1 MSRKRTSVEKQL
13 AIFNN
18 RRRRGDIERI
28 AEMTGFSASH
38 VSRVVNGL
46 RNNNQIS
53 YTAYTISK
61 RRLTN
66 AELAIDSEI
75 EIDGYSPSNVYR
87 AS

>member
-28 AEMTGFSASH
+28 AEMTGFSTSH

-46 RNNNQIS
+46 RNNDQIS

-66 AELAIDSEI
+66 AELAIDEI
-75 EIDGYSPSNVYR
+75 EIDSYSPSNVYR

>member
-1 MSRKRTSVEKQL
+1 MSRKRTSPEKQL
-13 AIFNN
+13 TIFNN

-28 AEMTGFSASH
+28 AEMTGFSKSH

-46 RNNNQIS
+46 RNNETIS

-66 AELAIDSEI
+66 AELAIGSSDEI
-75 EIDGYSPSNVYR
+75 GFSLED
-87 AS
+87 